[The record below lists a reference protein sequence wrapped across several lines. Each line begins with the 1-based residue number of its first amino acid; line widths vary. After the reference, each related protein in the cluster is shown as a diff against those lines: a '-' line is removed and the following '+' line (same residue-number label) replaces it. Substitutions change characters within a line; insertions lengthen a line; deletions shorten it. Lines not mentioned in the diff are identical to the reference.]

1 MMIIPASA
9 MLNNV
14 VPVHAASP
22 TLPSGIIHY
31 IGLNVDN
38 TQNVTTP
45 APFQQMINITSSS
58 GVWGYINQGSGT
70 WGQNVEFFYANGTII
85 PSWLESYSSSQA
97 IWWIKLAT
105 EIPASSSVTIYIGF
119 ASTSTNLFSL
129 TNNVGEAP
137 QLSTTYGEYDNGAS
151 VFIYYK
157 VAPSST
163 SGWTVSG
170 TAGVT
175 TSAPS
180 GSHYGTANAFYANSS
195 PNDYLYTS
203 IPELGKNEIISFNVY
218 TTGLGDLFFL
228 VNSSGAGQ
236 MARLDG
242 RSGSLDNGLA
252 TTSSWI
258 VYSSPPNSLLLEPPN
273 TWYKYDV
280 VIAGSTAYAYIGSVS
295 NLLGTLGSYANSLPV
310 SYNGNYL
317 GLVGD
322 GLGSSYITYWNS
334 IIIRAYPPN
343 GVMPTV
349 TIEQSPITFS
359 WSVVDGGSGYQP
371 PTVTGTSGGASLTS
385 YKFEINIT
393 NSQTVATP
401 APFQQM
407 LNITSSSAMWSY
419 IDQASGQFGQNL
431 EFTYPNGTIIPS
443 WLESYSLTHTP
454 AYGIWWI
461 KLNAGISA
469 SSKITIYAVVAPT
482 STNFFNTINVG
493 EAPQLSS
500 TYAEYDD
507 GASIFLYYWN
517 FAGTSLPSG
526 WTSSGMS
533 VTVNNGVVAQAST
546 SGTWGATYYN
556 TQLNPETDVLDAYA
570 YFTGLVGNSGGA
582 EQTIG
587 WGPYSSNIQY
597 LLGDAQSTTEYSLA
611 TYNGAGSNTLISG
624 GSTSAYQVWSVGSA
638 GTSYAYLTLNYKTT
652 VTTTT
657 DYTPTTTDYVSFN
670 SMTNSYYI
678 KIQWLRVRAYPP
690 NGVMP
695 TVSIAS
701 SGTAV
706 SGVPLASQSGATIYL
721 DSSTTWSIT
730 NPLTGSGSSE
740 RWETPSATSGTV
752 SSTASYSFVY
762 YNQFYVP
769 VSYSIA
775 DGGSGY
781 TAPTLT
787 YYSFGTQTQYTLTT
801 TATSFWIDA
810 NSWSVTNP
818 LAGSGTSE
826 RWETPAPSGTVS
838 STSAI
843 APVYYNQYYISTY
856 YSVLDGGTGYSA
868 PVLTYYYLS
877 SKNTYTETTTSSSL
891 WADANSWS
899 ITNPLAGS
907 SQTERWET
915 PTASGTVT
923 GAITINPTYYNQ
935 YNYSLSYV
943 IEGGGTPTAPVLT
956 STQFGSSYNPSLTGT
971 KTTYWV
977 DSGSSYSITNPLSPS
992 SSTMRWYEGTFSA
1005 TGTVSSAEN
1014 YVLYYYHQYEINN
1027 TAFSVTY
1034 NYLGNRQV
1042 SSATSLWADNGTITL
1057 TGIYQHSY
1065 QLYYPLNL
1073 YQQEYGIQILSN
1085 VTLSSLSFSQS
1096 SLETSFTTHSASQIL
1111 IDSLQSGLSINT
1123 VLDNGISIAF
1133 SENNGIYSFKASS
1146 PIVVEYTSSG
1156 VTSVGQNSV
1165 TQYEFE
1171 RHSFYSL
1178 GYNWIFYSNGT
1189 GLEYSYSSS
1198 GITFNTT
1205 QTQFPVTS
1213 STMFSVTNYGS
1224 NVMLVYSTSSGLYY
1238 SYGTLEAN
1246 GIKWDTSP
1254 ITVLSSATINPGI
1267 TYSGGYLYI
1276 TYTETGTTDYLY
1288 ITDSNSISSIATTS
1302 GFPYEITSGTY
1313 SFSSSPV
1320 PVNNGVSAVYSS
1332 SNNLYIKSYV
1342 SGAWTTA
1349 VEVPKSYLSQPWE
1362 FSVVSEPSNVYV
1374 TWLNDTK
1381 SMYFA
1386 SYSVSQNSF
1395 QTPLLVNNVVGYPSA
1410 TISEVSDNVYISYVY
1425 SGALYYN
1432 VWNYQKNL
1440 IQPQQE
1446 IVSDSGAIAN
1456 TTSSFFTS
1464 NQYAQIGILYTSTNP
1479 VSYTIKFSSIYS
1491 SVNLSIILFPDKYST
1506 SVNSNNY
1513 FTVNYIYQGSEN
1525 SIKYTGSEI
1534 TITANAGSAVTISS
1548 TSSSS
1553 SSSIEWIF
1561 DNKITSPS
1569 ITANTGVY
1577 SFYYYTVIPENI
1589 SYSIIGSQSTIEPTA
1604 TFIEPPSSASAVDN
1618 STQVTI
1624 TMSQSGTEILP
1635 VITTTVSATHS
1646 ISGVSGERWITPNY
1660 VFVMNSHINMNI
1672 LYYQQYE
1679 FNIKYSLSGGGQ
1691 YGSPTFYYKSMGT
1704 VYNINLTSI
1713 YQNLWVDAS
1722 SNWSASSQLPDST
1735 SSNAARTQ
1743 VDTGTINTEN
1753 ENIAVSYFNQFYV
1766 PVSYSISDSAATNSP
1781 TLNISQFG
1789 TINQITMTSYQK
1801 SYWIDAGSTWSAESP
1816 FLSQPDLLEW
1826 YASPKAGYVYPT
1838 GVVTSSSPITIY
1850 YSQTQVSSS
1859 GNPLTALSIGNLI
1872 PAVVFVFSSVI
1883 GLQLFVGFIISM
1895 ILVAIYLQTENTWAP
1910 LVTYLI
1916 LGSVFITLMPTYLLQ
1931 LGIVFVVLGIAG
1943 IITKLF
1949 MRR

>member
-1 MMIIPASA
+1 MKKKYFFIIMILLMMIIPASA

-258 VYSSPPNSLLLEPPN
+258 VYSGPPNSLLLEPPN

-334 IIIRAYPPN
+334 III
-343 GVMPTV
+343 
-349 TIEQSPITFS
+349 
-359 WSVVDGGSGYQP
+359 
-371 PTVTGTSGGASLTS
+371 
-385 YKFEINIT
+385 
-393 NSQTVATP
+393 
-401 APFQQM
+401 
-407 LNITSSSAMWSY
+407 
-419 IDQASGQFGQNL
+419 
-431 EFTYPNGTIIPS
+431 
-443 WLESYSLTHTP
+443 
-454 AYGIWWI
+454 
-461 KLNAGISA
+461 
-469 SSKITIYAVVAPT
+469 
-482 STNFFNTINVG
+482 
-493 EAPQLSS
+493 
-500 TYAEYDD
+500 
-507 GASIFLYYWN
+507 
-517 FAGTSLPSG
+517 
-526 WTSSGMS
+526 
-533 VTVNNGVVAQAST
+533 
-546 SGTWGATYYN
+546 
-556 TQLNPETDVLDAYA
+556 
-570 YFTGLVGNSGGA
+570 
-582 EQTIG
+582 
-587 WGPYSSNIQY
+587 
-597 LLGDAQSTTEYSLA
+597 
-611 TYNGAGSNTLISG
+611 
-624 GSTSAYQVWSVGSA
+624 
-638 GTSYAYLTLNYKTT
+638 
-652 VTTTT
+652 
-657 DYTPTTTDYVSFN
+657 
-670 SMTNSYYI
+670 
-678 KIQWLRVRAYPP
+678 RAYPP